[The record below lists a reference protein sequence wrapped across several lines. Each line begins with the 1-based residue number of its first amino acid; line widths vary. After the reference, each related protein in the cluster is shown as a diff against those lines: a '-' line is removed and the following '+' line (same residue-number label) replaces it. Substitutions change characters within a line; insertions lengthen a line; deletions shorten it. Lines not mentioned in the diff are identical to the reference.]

1 MLCVRFSS
9 FLRTKSYSTSLA
21 PLSFSLSLCI
31 LFVHLGKGFGLHQSF
46 GCHDWC
52 CTIMCEQ
59 IPLQMLA
66 LNYLRYIPRMEFL
79 YHTIIL
85 LLMSWGLSI
94 LFSPAALPLCF
105 STRSPEGLSFAHVH
119 TSIFAFLLFIISN
132 SHLNRSDACSGLIH
146 SRGGFCW
153 MTTMF
158 VIDLR
163 QFTHCVY
170 KSAWLSWA
178 EYCSPVFHVP
188 RMEQPV
194 EYVDSSPKHQWDN
207 VVCCLAASA
216 LESDELGFCFRL
228 WSYLLCVHV
237 VNLSSIFLN
246 TVVGNSN
253 FSVWL

>member
-1 MLCVRFSS
+1 
-9 FLRTKSYSTSLA
+9 
-21 PLSFSLSLCI
+21 
-31 LFVHLGKGFGLHQSF
+31 
-46 GCHDWC
+46 
-52 CTIMCEQ
+52 MCEQ

-105 STRSPEGLSFAHVH
+105 STRSPEGLSFPCVH

-146 SRGGFCW
+146 SQGGFCW
-153 MTTMF
+153 MTTVF

-170 KSAWLSWA
+170 KSAWLSWV
-178 EYCSPVFHVP
+178 EHCSPVFHVP

-194 EYVDSSPKHQWDN
+194 EYVDSAPKHQWDN
-207 VVCCLAASA
+207 VVCSLPASA
-216 LESDELGFCFRL
+216 L
-228 WSYLLCVHV
+228 
-237 VNLSSIFLN
+237 
-246 TVVGNSN
+246 
-253 FSVWL
+253 

>member
-1 MLCVRFSS
+1 MLSVWFSS

-21 PLSFSLSLCI
+21 PLSFPLSLYI
-31 LFVHLGKGFGLHQSF
+31 LFVHLVKGFGLHQSF
-46 GCHDWC
+46 GYHDWC

-66 LNYLRYIPRMEFL
+66 LNYLRYIPRMKFL

-85 LLMSWGLSI
+85 LLMSWGPSI

-105 STRSPEGLSFAHVH
+105 PTRSTEVLSFPHVH
-119 TSIFAFLLFIISN
+119 TSMLDFLLFIISS
-132 SHLNRSDACSGLIH
+132 SHLNRSDACSGLVH
-146 SRGGFCW
+146 SQGGFCW

-170 KSAWLSWA
+170 KSAWLFWA
-178 EYCSPVFHVP
+178 GHCSPVLYAP

-194 EYVDSSPKHQWDN
+194 EYVDSATKHQWDN

-237 VNLSSIFLN
+237 VNLSLIFLS